1 MEGAT
6 SPMADIITAIQTGL
20 TSVSTN
26 AVDVLE
32 VIVPIALG
40 IFAITWVVR
49 KALKWFNSLAR

>member
-1 MEGAT
+1 
-6 SPMADIITAIQTGL
+6 MADIITAIQTGL

-49 KALKWFNSLAR
+49 KALRWFNSLAR